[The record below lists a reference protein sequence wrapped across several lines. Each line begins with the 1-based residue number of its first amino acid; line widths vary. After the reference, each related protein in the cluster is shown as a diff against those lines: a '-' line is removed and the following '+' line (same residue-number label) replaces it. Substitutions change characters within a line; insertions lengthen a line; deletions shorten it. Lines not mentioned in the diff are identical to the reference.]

1 MQANTSLL
9 QPVTGTMPFVVISV
23 VKVLAVFSVVM
34 VVVALL
40 TLLERKVSAWMQDR
54 LGPNRVGPGGIG
66 QPLADGIK
74 NILKEET
81 NPAEANAVFF
91 TLAPMLSVIPALVTF
106 CVIPFAAPLPT
117 PWGVVP
123 MVVADLPVGIL
134 FLLAFSSL
142 GVYGIVIA
150 GWASFNKYA
159 LLGGLR
165 AGAQMISY
173 EIALGLSL
181 MSVFFVTGNVT
192 LSEMIWRQQEMNLW
206 FGAMFSVSFLFFWI
220 SSFAETNRLPFD
232 LPEAESELVTGY
244 HTEYSAMKFSMF
256 FIAEYAHVLTVSMLM
271 AALFLGGWDIPL
283 WQGDDMLGFDARGNW
298 VGAMPAWWITLLTLG
313 AFAAKTFFF
322 ILIFMLVRWTVPRFR
337 YDQVMDLGWKVLLP
351 ASLVAVVVTSATVL
365 GLDELGVNPAELRWG
380 FVPVYGLA
388 LGAVNLAMLV
398 AVIAWLDRAGILAGT
413 GGLDE
418 RRLAARD
425 LARKHRAKREGRVQ
439 VAGD

>member
-9 QPVTGTMPFVVISV
+9 HPVTETTPFVVLSV
-23 VKVLAVFSVVM
+23 VKVLAVFTAVM
-34 VVVALL
+34 VIVALL
-40 TLLERKVSAWMQDR
+40 TLMERKVSAWMQDR

-91 TLAPMLSVIPALVTF
+91 TLAPMLSIIPALITF
-106 CVIPFAAPLPT
+106 CVIPLASPLPT
-117 PWGVVP
+117 PWGVMP

-134 FLLAFSSL
+134 FLMAFSSL

-192 LSEMIWRQQEMNLW
+192 LGEVVWRQQEMNLY
-206 FGAMFSVSFLFFWI
+206 FGVMFSVSFLFFWI

-256 FIAEYAHVLTVSMLM
+256 FIAEYSHVLTVSMLM
-271 AALFLGGWDIPL
+271 ATLFWGGWDIPG
-283 WQGDDMLGFDARGNW
+283 WWRDDMQGFNAAGQW
-298 VGAMPAWWITLLTLG
+298 VGTTPTVWLTLLTFG
-313 AFAAKTFFF
+313 AFAVKTFIF

-351 ASLVAVVVTSATVL
+351 ASLVALIVTSAAVL
-365 GLDELGVNPAELRWG
+365 LLDSYGPAPTALVGG
-380 FVPVYGLA
+380 FIPAYGLILA
-388 LGAVNLAMLV
+388 AVNFVMLV
-398 AVIAWLDRAGILAGT
+398 AVMVWLDRAGIVSGT

-418 RRLAARD
+418 KRLAARE
-425 LARKHRAKREGRVQ
+425 LARKHRAKMAARQ
-439 VAGD
+439 PVAGD